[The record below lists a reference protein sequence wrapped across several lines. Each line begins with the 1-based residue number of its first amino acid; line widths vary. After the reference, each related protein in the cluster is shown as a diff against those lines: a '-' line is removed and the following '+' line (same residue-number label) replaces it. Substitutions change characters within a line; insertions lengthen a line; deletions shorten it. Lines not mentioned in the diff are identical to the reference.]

1 MNNIWH
7 HRTEV
12 YLKKFLLL
20 VVLFLN
26 SCTNNAKV
34 DLQMFTFDNP
44 DIAAL
49 DAEDVVMIMVRAGFS
64 DEQIIQY
71 GTDLRNKLSSSGAA
85 QIHIKEKVEAIL
97 AVNSDCVYVSS
108 KTKGNF
114 IYNYKEK
121 GFLQN

>member
-1 MNNIWH
+1 MEKIQYN
-7 HRTEV
+7 RTS
-12 YLKKFLLL
+12 LNLIT
-20 VVLFLN
+20 LF
-26 SCTNNAKV
+26 SMFVFFIAGCSNNAKV
-34 DLQMFTFDNP
+34 DLKMFTLDNP
-44 DIAAL
+44 DVAAL
-49 DAEDVVMIMVRAGFS
+49 DAEDIVTILIRAGFS

-108 KTKGNF
+108 RARGNF